1 MDCFRFR
8 KNHYKKNNFY
18 RQTKLTKT
26 DEFSSVFNFRR
37 RLYSEHLMLNFKPNQ
52 LNFARVGFVVAKK
65 TAKSAV
71 SRNYMRRVLR
81 EFFRSNQCEIG
92 AFDLVINVRKKFTR
106 LNFNSLQFEFSQ
118 LSSKIAVYSSKSI

>member
-1 MDCFRFR
+1 MICFQSN
-8 KNHYKKNNFY
+8 KNHQKNNNFY
-18 RQTKLTKT
+18 RQAKLTKT

-37 RLYSEHLMLNFKPNQ
+37 RLYSEHLVLNFKPND
-52 LNFARVGFVVAKK
+52 LEIARLGLVVAKK

-81 EFFRSNQCEIG
+81 EFFRLHQCELG
-92 AFDLVINVRKKFTR
+92 TFDLVINVRKKFTR
-106 LNFNSLQFEFSQ
+106 LNFNSLQHEFGQ